1 MENQMFCYQCQETA
15 GGKGCTA
22 GGMCGK
28 KPATAHLQDVLIY
41 VTKGLSELATAYR
54 REGHAVS
61 SDVTHMLED
70 NLFVTITNA
79 NFDDDFITARIED
92 TEKAKE
98 ALRQLL
104 PKDFSLSEAALPL
117 DMASTAGNP
126 HIGVLS
132 EKMKIKDL
140 SWNSLPMG

>member
-41 VTKGLSELATAYR
+41 VTKGLAELATACR

-92 TEKAKE
+92 TEKPRK
-98 ALRQLL
+98 RSVSFCRRI
-104 PKDFSLSEAALPL
+104 FSILKPL
-117 DMASTAGNP
+117 CRW
-126 HIGVLS
+126 I
-132 EKMKIKDL
+132 
-140 SWNSLPMG
+140 

>member
-1 MENQMFCYQCQETA
+1 MENQMICYQCQETA

-41 VTKGLSELATAYR
+41 VTKGLAELATACR

-70 NLFVTITNA
+70 NLFVTIRKKPRKRSVS
-79 NFDDDFITARIED
+79 FCRRIFPFL
-92 TEKAKE
+92 K
-98 ALRQLL
+98 
-104 PKDFSLSEAALPL
+104 PL
-117 DMASTAGNP
+117 CRW
-126 HIGVLS
+126 I
-132 EKMKIKDL
+132 
-140 SWNSLPMG
+140 